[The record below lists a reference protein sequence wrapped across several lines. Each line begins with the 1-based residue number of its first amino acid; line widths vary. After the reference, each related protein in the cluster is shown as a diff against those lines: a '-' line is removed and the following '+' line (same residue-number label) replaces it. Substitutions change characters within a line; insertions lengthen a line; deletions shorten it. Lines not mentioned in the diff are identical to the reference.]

1 MNKRE
6 IVERLKAEFMSI
18 TNVKAEYLLAHNIT
32 DYCYYTGLAYGYWRS
47 AEIVAKLLDEYSNTD
62 GKHQEYTITCKQV

>member
-1 MNKRE
+1 MIIMNKRE
-6 IVERLKAEFMSI
+6 IVERLAEFMSI

-47 AEIVAKLLDEYSNTD
+47 AEIVAKLLEEKKN
-62 GKHQEYTITCKQV
+62 G